1 MFGKDECER
10 EAPCINLFT
19 CRLQQKRQ
27 CADSKLSFSI
37 VMVVCNKV
45 MHVVYPTISNDVV

>member
-10 EAPCINLFT
+10 EAPCINLVT

-45 MHVVYPTISNDVV
+45 IYVIYPTISNDVV

>member
-10 EAPCINLFT
+10 EAPCINLVT

-37 VMVVCNKV
+37 VMVVRNKV
-45 MHVVYPTISNDVV
+45 IYVIYPTISNDVV